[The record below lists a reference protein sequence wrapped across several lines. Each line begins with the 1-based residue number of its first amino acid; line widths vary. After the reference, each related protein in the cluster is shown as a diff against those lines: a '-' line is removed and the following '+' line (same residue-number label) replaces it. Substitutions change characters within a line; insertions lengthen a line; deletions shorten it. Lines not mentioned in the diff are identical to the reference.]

1 MGQSRFHLMYD
12 YRVNQDLNFEVREF
26 LHQPSR
32 ITSKFALRQNFH
44 NRSVLNSLQIE
55 PSKDGS

>member
-1 MGQSRFHLMYD
+1 MYD